1 MAAAAA
7 AGRCAVSGAAEAVIA
22 DAVLAALRAAPELAA
37 LNRIGS
43 GEGERS
49 PVPYAWIAEVSG
61 ADWGAKDRPGREVR
75 LVLVIADRG
84 EGARLD
90 GLCAAVMAVLTALP
104 RPIEGWD
111 HAGARAVRARM
122 TQRRDGLRLA
132 SIEVRVRV
140 LGAE

>member
-1 MAAAAA
+1 M
-7 AGRCAVSGAAEAVIA
+7 SGAAEAVIA
-22 DAVLAALRAAPELAA
+22 DAVLAALRAAPALAA

-49 PVPYAWIAEVSG
+49 PVPHAWVAEVSG
-61 ADWGAKDRPGREVR
+61 NDWGAKDRSGREVR
-75 LVLVIADRG
+75 LVLMIADRG

-90 GLCAAVMAVLTALP
+90 GLCAAATAALAALP

-111 HAGARAVRARM
+111 HAGARVLRSRM

-132 SIEVRVRV
+132 SIEARVRV
-140 LGAE
+140 LEVG